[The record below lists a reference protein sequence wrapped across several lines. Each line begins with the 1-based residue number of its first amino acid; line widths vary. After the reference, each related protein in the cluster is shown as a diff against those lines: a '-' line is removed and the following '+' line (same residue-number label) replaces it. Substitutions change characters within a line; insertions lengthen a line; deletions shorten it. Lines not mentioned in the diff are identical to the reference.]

1 MKPNAILINVARG
14 GVLEQDALYEAL
26 ASGKIAGAALD
37 VTEPEPIDPQH
48 PLLTLDN
55 VLIEPHL
62 VSATTETRMKM
73 AMMACDNL
81 IAGLDGDPLPYPV
94 V

>member
-1 MKPNAILINVARG
+1 MGHEVHHAT
-14 GVLEQDALYEAL
+14 
-26 ASGKIAGAALD
+26 LD

-55 VLIEPHL
+55 VLIVPHL
-62 VSATTETRMKM
+62 GSATRETRMKM

-81 IAGLDGDPLPYPV
+81 IAGLKGEALPYPV